1 MPHTEMME
9 ERLRFLQID
18 QDVIEE
24 LRDAKQ
30 FLEPE
35 IGRILERFYSH
46 ILDEPQ
52 VKAIFAD
59 DASIERAQQ
68 AQKNYWLKT
77 LFGGKFDSAY
87 FDQAQQI
94 GRAHARIGLTLNWYI
109 GGYCNMLVQVIQRIS
124 LLAPKW
130 GRNPRRIIEAVC
142 KVVLLDLDVVIHCY
156 LEAKDR
162 VMLDLLMRST
172 NLIDELADMSN
183 ELGLA
188 TAHIKVSTEA
198 LLIDTTENEGKTGRP
213 EELLVHTGALADKVK
228 QIDER
233 ISELKV
239 SDRLYLKSGI
249 EHTETFSKLKSQ
261 LLGE

>member
-9 ERLRFLQID
+9 ERLRFLEID

-24 LRDAKQ
+24 LRNAQQ

-35 IGRILERFYSH
+35 IGGILDGFYSH

-59 DASIERAQQ
+59 DEAIERARQ
-68 AQKNYWLKT
+68 AQMNYWLNT
-77 LFGGKFDSAY
+77 LFAGEFDSAY
-87 FDQAQQI
+87 LDQAQRI

-109 GGYCNMLVQVIQRIS
+109 GGYSNMLVQINQRIS

-130 GRNPRRIIEAVC
+130 GRDPRAIIEAVC

-162 VMLDLLMRST
+162 VMLDLLMRAT
-172 NLIDELADMSN
+172 RFIDELAEMSS

-188 TAHIKVSTEA
+188 TAQVKVSTDA
-198 LLIDTTENEGKTGRP
+198 LIRDTTENDGQTGTHG
-213 EELLVHTGALADKVK
+213 ELLVHTGALADKVK
-228 QIDER
+228 QIDAR

-249 EHTETFSKLKSQ
+249 EHTETFANLKSQ
-261 LLGE
+261 ILGE

>member
-24 LRDAKQ
+24 LRNAKP

-35 IGRILERFYSH
+35 IDRILEQFYSH

-52 VKAIFAD
+52 VKSIFAD
-59 DASIERAQQ
+59 HESIKRARE
-68 AQKNYWLKT
+68 AQKNYWLRT

-87 FDQAQQI
+87 YDQAQLI

-109 GGYCNMLVQVIQRIS
+109 GGYSNILVQVIQRIS

-130 GRNPRRIIEAVC
+130 GHNPRPIIEAVC

-162 VMLDLLMRST
+162 VMIDLLMRAT
-172 NLIDELADMSN
+172 RFIDELAEMSS

-188 TAHIKVSTEA
+188 TAQIKVSAEA
-198 LLIDTTENEGKTGRP
+198 LLKDRTENEGQTETP

-228 QIDER
+228 QIDGR
-233 ISELKV
+233 ISELQA

-249 EHTETFSKLKSQ
+249 EHTEAFAKLKAQILS
-261 LLGE
+261 E

>member
-9 ERLRFLQID
+9 ERLRFLEID
-18 QDVIEE
+18 QNVIEE
-24 LRDAKQ
+24 IRHAKQ

-35 IGRILERFYSH
+35 IGRILEQFYSH

-52 VKAIFAD
+52 VKALFAD
-59 DASIERAQQ
+59 DESVERAQQ

-87 FDQAQQI
+87 FDQAQRI
-94 GRAHARIGLTLNWYI
+94 GRAHAQIGLTLNWYI
-109 GGYCNMLVQVIQRIS
+109 GGYSNMLVQVIQRIS
-124 LLAPKW
+124 LQAPKW
-130 GRNPRRIIEAVC
+130 GRDPRPIIEAVS
-142 KVVLLDLDVVIHCY
+142 KVVMLDLDIVIHCY

-162 VMLDLLMRST
+162 VMLDLLMRAT
-172 NLIDELADMSN
+172 RFIDELAEMSS

-188 TAHIKVSTEA
+188 TAQIEVSTEA
-198 LLIDTTENEGKTGRP
+198 LTKDTTKNEGQTETVK
-213 EELLVHTGALADKVK
+213 ELLAHTGALADKVK

-239 SDRLYLKSGI
+239 TDQLYLKSGI
-249 EHTETFSKLKSQ
+249 EHTDTFANLRAQVLS
-261 LLGE
+261 

>member
-1 MPHTEMME
+1 MPHTKMME
-9 ERLRFLQID
+9 ERLRFLEID
-18 QDVIEE
+18 QNVIKEI
-24 LRDAKQ
+24 RHAKQ

-35 IGRILERFYSH
+35 IGRILEQFYLH

-52 VKAIFAD
+52 VRALFAD
-59 DASIERAQQ
+59 DESIERAQQ

-87 FDQAQQI
+87 FDQAQRI
-94 GRAHARIGLTLNWYI
+94 GRAHAQIGLTLNWYI
-109 GGYCNMLVQVIQRIS
+109 GGYSKMLVQVIQRIS

-130 GRNPRRIIEAVC
+130 GREPGPIIEAVS
-142 KVVLLDLDVVIHCY
+142 KVVMLDLDVVIHCY

-162 VMLDLLMRST
+162 VMLDLLMRAT
-172 NLIDELADMSN
+172 RFIDELAEMSS

-188 TAHIKVSTEA
+188 TAQVEASTEA
-198 LLIDTTENEGKTGRP
+198 LTKGTSKSEGPTETVK
-213 EELLVHTGALADKVK
+213 ELLARTGALADKAK

-239 SDRLYLKSGI
+239 TDRLYLKSGI
-249 EHTETFSKLKSQ
+249 EHTETFANLRAQVLS
-261 LLGE
+261 

>member
-18 QDVIEE
+18 QDVLEE
-24 LRDAKQ
+24 LRGAKQ

-59 DASIERAQQ
+59 DESIERARQ
-68 AQKNYWLKT
+68 AQKNYWLNT

-87 FDQAQQI
+87 VDQAQLI

-109 GGYCNMLVQVIQRIS
+109 GGYSNILVQVIQRIS

-130 GRNPRRIIEAVC
+130 GRNPTPIIEAVC

-156 LEAKDR
+156 LEARDR
-162 VMLDLLMRST
+162 VMLDLLMRAT
-172 NLIDELADMSN
+172 LVIDELAEMSN

-188 TAHIKVSTEA
+188 TAQIRVSTEA
-198 LLIDTTENEGKTGRP
+198 LLEDTNENEGQTGIP
-213 EELLVHTGALADKVK
+213 EELLVHTGALADKVR

-239 SDRLYLKSGI
+239 SDRLYLKSGT
-249 EHTETFSKLKSQ
+249 EHTETFAKLKAQ

>member
-1 MPHTEMME
+1 MPNTEMME
-9 ERLRFLQID
+9 ERLRFLEID
-18 QDVIEE
+18 KAVIEE
-24 LRDAKQ
+24 LRTAKQ

-35 IGRILERFYSH
+35 IGGILERFYSH

-52 VKAIFAD
+52 VKAVFAND
-59 DASIERAQQ
+59 KSIERARQ

-77 LFGGKFDSAY
+77 LFGGRFDSAY
-87 FDQAQQI
+87 FDQAQLI

-109 GGYCNMLVQVIQRIS
+109 GGYCNMLVQIIQRIS

-130 GRNPRRIIEAVC
+130 GRDPRPIIEAVC

-162 VMLDLLMRST
+162 VMLDLLVRST
-172 NLIDELADMSN
+172 RFIDELAKSSS

-188 TAHIKVSTEA
+188 MAQIKASTDDF
-198 LLIDTTENEGKTGRP
+198 IKDTTEDEGQTGTLG
-213 EELLVHTGALADKVK
+213 ELLARTGELADKVK
-228 QIDER
+228 QMDER

-249 EHTETFSKLKSQ
+249 EHTEMFAKLKAQVPSR
-261 LLGE
+261 

>member
-24 LRDAKQ
+24 LRAAKQ

-59 DASIERAQQ
+59 DESIERARQ
-68 AQKNYWLKT
+68 AQKNYWLNT

-87 FDQAQQI
+87 VDQAQLI

-109 GGYCNMLVQVIQRIS
+109 GGYSNLLVQVIQRIS

-130 GRNPRRIIEAVC
+130 GRNPRPIIEAAC

-162 VMLDLLMRST
+162 VMLDLLMRAT
-172 NLIDELADMSN
+172 LVIDELAEMSS
-183 ELGLA
+183 ELSLA
-188 TAHIKVSTEA
+188 TAQIRVSTET
-198 LLIDTTENEGKTGRP
+198 LLEDTKESERQTGIP
-213 EELLVHTGALADKVK
+213 GELLVHTGALADKVK
-228 QIDER
+228 QMDER
-233 ISELKV
+233 IGELKV

-249 EHTETFSKLKSQ
+249 EHTETFAKLRAQ
-261 LLGE
+261 LIGE